1 MLLKAPKKLII
12 YKEFKNK
19 LGVIILKKLPYG
31 ISNYEELITENYYYV
46 DKTMYIEKLE
56 NLPEKR
62 IMFLRPRKF
71 GKTLFT
77 STLEYYYDIN
87 TKDKFEKL
95 FRDTYIGKNPTKL
108 KNSYHI
114 LRFNFSGIDTS
125 TVEKTVNGFRNKII
139 NGIEY
144 FVGRYKLDFYINK
157 DDEAESILNNLFIA
171 FRMQRNNAKIYVIID
186 EYDHFANEL
195 LGFKTDNFK
204 ELVSKNGK
212 VRKWYEILKEG
223 TETVV
228 DRIFITGVAPITLD
242 SLTSGFNICS
252 NKTKNKNFNEM
263 LGFTKDELI
272 SMIQSQKLNLERQN
286 NILPIMKENYDG
298 YNFCLEGKEKLYNS
312 NMCLFFLKEYIE
324 QGEIPNNLVDV
335 NIASDYSKLSGMLN
349 LAKGDKKKE
358 ILEKTISGEGFI
370 GKITEKF
377 NPEIGF
383 GDEEFVSMLFYLGY
397 LTISGEKLGMAQ
409 LKIPNK
415 IMGEIYSS
423 YFLKIISDESNLQL
437 SGADYSEILEEIAL
451 EGKINKFT
459 EIVHKYLNN
468 LSNRDYQRFDEKY
481 IKIIFYC
488 IAMNFNIYWIKSE
501 LEVNRKYPDLVLIP
515 RDNEKGYK
523 AVMMEFKY
531 LKKEEK
537 SKIEEVKE
545 SAIAQIKEYS
555 EFEEIKAI
563 KDLNK
568 YVVIAVNDEIFVE
581 KV

>member
-1 MLLKAPKKLII
+1 MI
-12 YKEFKNK
+12 
-19 LGVIILKKLPYG
+19 KLPKG
-31 ISNYEELITENYYYV
+31 ISNYKELVEDGYYYV
-46 DKTMYIEKLE
+46 DKTRYIEKLE
-56 NLPEKR
+56 SLEDKR

-87 TKDKFEKL
+87 AEDKFENL
-95 FRDTYIGKNPTKL
+95 FKNTYIGQHPTKL

-125 TVEKTVNGFRNKII
+125 TVEKTVNGFKNKII
-139 NGIEY
+139 SGIEY
-144 FVGRYKLDFYINK
+144 FVVRYKLDFYINK

-171 FRMQRNNAKIYVIID
+171 FRMQRNNEKIYVIID

-242 SLTSGFNICS
+242 SLTSGFNIGG
-252 NKTKNKNFNEM
+252 NITQDEEFNEM
-263 LGFTKDELI
+263 LGFTQEELKWLLDKQEI
-272 SMIQSQKLNLERQN
+272 TEKNQKI
-286 NILPIMKENYDG
+286 ILPLMKENYDG
-298 YNFCLEGKEKLYNS
+298 YKFSVNGKENIYNS
-312 NMCLFFLKEYIE
+312 NMCLYFLSDYIRL
-324 QGEIPNNLVDV
+324 GKIPNNLVDV

-451 EGKINKFT
+451 EGKINKFV

-515 RDNEKGYK
+515 RDNEKRYK